1 MTFKSVD
8 EILEYAIDREKEA
21 VAFYTDL
28 STKDTFASV
37 KETFVRFAKEEE
49 KHVELLQG
57 ISTDTAKVESY
68 KLAKVPDL
76 KISDYLVETEY
87 KEGMFMQDILR
98 IAMKKEEMAVKL
110 YQDLS
115 EKADNANF
123 CKLFDLLAQEES
135 KHKLALETMYD
146 DFLADN
152 EN

>member
-8 EILEYAIDREKEA
+8 EILEYAIGKEKEA
-21 VAFYTDL
+21 VAFYMDL

-37 KETFVRFAKEEE
+37 KDTFIKFAGEEE
-49 KHVELLQG
+49 KHVALLEG
-57 ISTDTAKVESY
+57 ISADTAKVDTYEL
-68 KLAKVPDL
+68 KKVPDL
-76 KISDYLVETEY
+76 KISDYLVDTEY

-98 IAMKKEEMAVKL
+98 IAMKREEMAVKL
-110 YQDLS
+110 YKDLS
-115 EKADNANF
+115 EKADNAEF
-123 CKLFDLLAQEES
+123 CKVFDMLAQEES